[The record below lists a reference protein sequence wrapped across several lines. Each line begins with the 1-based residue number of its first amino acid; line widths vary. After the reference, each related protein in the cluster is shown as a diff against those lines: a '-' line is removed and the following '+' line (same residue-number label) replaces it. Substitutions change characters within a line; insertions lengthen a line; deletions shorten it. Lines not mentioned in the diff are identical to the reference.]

1 VPYIPDLIPAD
12 ERARY
17 AKGNMGARAGL
28 GARPVVLV
36 VDMTRTFTEDRFPM
50 GSSKAG
56 GPCTQAIR
64 RLVDLAR
71 ALGIPVIYSRY
82 DPFATDA
89 EWGRWLDKGSG
100 AEPNSPLRSREAHEI
115 VDLIAPQAGDV
126 VVTKSKPSAF
136 FGTQLASLLT
146 YFKADSTIVTGM
158 VTSGCVRATVV
169 DAFSY
174 NYRVVVPIECVADRS
189 NASHQMN
196 LFDMDMKYADVLPLE
211 EVLATLRSR
220 SPMIVGSPST
230 GNRGESTFG
239 I

>member
-1 VPYIPDLIPAD
+1 VPYIPDLIPPD

-17 AKGNMGARAGL
+17 VKGNMGARGGF
-28 GARPVVLV
+28 GARPAVLV

-64 RLVDLAR
+64 RLIDVAR
-71 ALGIPVIYSRY
+71 PLGLPVIYSRY

-100 AEPNSPLRSREAHEI
+100 AEPDSPLRTREAHEI
-115 VDLIAPQAGDV
+115 VDLIEPQAGDV

-146 YFKADSTIVTGM
+146 YFKADSNRDGH
-158 VTSGCVRATVV
+158 GHVRLRPRDGGRRFLVQL
-169 DAFSY
+169 SRRGSH
-174 NYRVVVPIECVADRS
+174 RVRGRS
-189 NASHQMN
+189 QRR
-196 LFDMDMKYADVLPLE
+196 
-211 EVLATLRSR
+211 LAPDEPVRHGHEIR
-220 SPMIVGSPST
+220 RRAAP
-230 GNRGESTFG
+230 R
-239 I
+239 